1 MIQRIGTGIE
11 GLDRHILG
19 GLPENTITLVY
30 GPPKVGKS
38 IFCAQFVNQRLA
50 EGWPC
55 LYILSDCDKN
65 MLMKMMTLF
74 NWHIEP
80 YIQEGLLH
88 LIDLYSA
95 TSGMLPVESLTL
107 KVASPQNPTDFMV
120 KIIEELKFLCLRTS
134 NLGALLDSATTLF
147 LFNEPALMIRVLKA
161 WGTSVRQAGAT
172 GIIVYTEGTT
182 DKKIET
188 MIKAGVDN
196 ILYLSRDNKI
206 KVEAMM
212 GCPQSEA
219 QYNITDKGIVV

>member
-1 MIQRIGTGIE
+1 MIRRIGTGIE

-38 IFCAQFVNQRLA
+38 IFCSQFVNQRLT

-74 NWHIEP
+74 NWQIEP
-80 YIQEGLLH
+80 YIQGGLLH

-95 TSGMLPVESLTL
+95 TGGTLPIESLTL
-107 KVASPQNPTDFMV
+107 KAASPRNPTDFMV
-120 KIIEELKFLCLRTS
+120 KIIEELKLLCLRDSSFGT
-134 NLGALLDSATTLF
+134 LLDSATTLF
-147 LFNEPALMIRVLKA
+147 LFNEPGLMIRVLKA
-161 WGTSVRQAGAT
+161 WGTSVRQSGAT
-172 GIIVYTEGTT
+172 GIMVYTEGVT

-196 ILYLSRDNKI
+196 ILYLGRDSKI
-206 KVEAMM
+206 RVEAMV
-212 GCPQSEA
+212 GCRQSEA
-219 QYNITDKGIVV
+219 PYSITDKGIVV